1 LKFDKINISL
11 NSVAYF
17 VIDKTVAKFD
27 LTAFLTGKLAGY
39 EFSTSSFA
47 EIAIGLDNA
56 GIPKLSSN
64 KLRLFFVKYD

>member
-1 LKFDKINISL
+1 
-11 NSVAYF
+11 
-17 VIDKTVAKFD
+17 VAKFD